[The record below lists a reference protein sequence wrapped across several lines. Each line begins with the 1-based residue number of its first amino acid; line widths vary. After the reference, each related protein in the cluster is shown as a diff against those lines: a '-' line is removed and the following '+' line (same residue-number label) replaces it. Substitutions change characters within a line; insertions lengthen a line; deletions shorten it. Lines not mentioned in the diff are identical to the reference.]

1 MGGGGGAWKVAFA
14 DFVTAMMALF
24 LVLWIVNQDEEVKGE
39 VSAYFQTRYWS
50 LTKDSPGIIPNDNME
65 LVQSKKAHFDN
76 ASFIPLMHIKK
87 ISKDLLEVYVKNPN
101 YIDMKTMRVQ
111 TTDDGLLVN
120 IFDNP
125 ERPVFEAGNPEK
137 LTEYGE
143 FVFQTVAWTLAR
155 HNDTEVEV
163 EGHTSSNLAGDKW
176 KVSTTRSLKV
186 RELMRGQGVRQR
198 QFKKVAGYSDTKPLP
213 QSETNPALNDRVTI
227 RIRAGS

>member
-1 MGGGGGAWKVAFA
+1 MLWYTRRASLAGAP
-14 DFVTAMMALF
+14 AMMALF
-24 LVLWIVNQDEEVKGE
+24 MVLWIVNQDEEVKGE

-50 LTKDSPGIIPNDNME
+50 LTKDSPGIIPNENME
-65 LVQSKKAHFDN
+65 LVESKKAHFDK

-87 ISKDLLEVYVKNPN
+87 ISKDLVEVYSKNPN

-125 ERPVFEAGNPEK
+125 ERPVFEAGDPSK

-155 HNDTEVEV
+155 HSDTEVEV
-163 EGHTSSNLAGDKW
+163 EGHTSSATGNSDTKW
-176 KVSTTRSLKV
+176 KISTDRSLKV
-186 RELMRGQGVRQR
+186 RELMRSQGVRPR

-213 QSETNPALNDRVTI
+213 QAGTNPALNDRVTI